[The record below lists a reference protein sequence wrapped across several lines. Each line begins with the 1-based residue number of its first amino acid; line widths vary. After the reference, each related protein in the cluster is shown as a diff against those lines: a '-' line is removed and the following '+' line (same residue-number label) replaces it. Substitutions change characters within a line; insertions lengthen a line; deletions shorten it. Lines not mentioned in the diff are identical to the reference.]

1 MNAPNNRP
9 TTPGYFTALNQLR
22 NLIEE
27 ERSAI
32 LKQDGPKLNEISAA
46 KLVPLREVEGLL
58 GMLRQGREPENFGP
72 QKEELTKLL
81 LQCDQANRVNGALL
95 HTYAAR
101 ARRLL
106 IPLAGDAAPGYGP
119 RPFSGGGMSTSGML
133 RARA

>member
-1 MNAPNNRP
+1 MNAPNQRP

-27 ERSAI
+27 ERNAI
-32 LKQDGPKLNEISAA
+32 LKQDGQKLNEISAA
-46 KLVPLREVEGLL
+46 KAAPLREVEGLL
-58 GMLRQGREPENFGP
+58 GMLRQGREPANFGP

-106 IPLAGDAAPGYGP
+106 VPLASDAPTGYGP
-119 RPFSGGGMSTSGML
+119 RAYGGGMMTSGML

>member
-1 MNAPNNRP
+1 MNAQNHKQ
-9 TTPGYFTALNQLR
+9 TTPGYFSALNQLR

-32 LKQDGPKLNEISAA
+32 LDQDGQRLSQISAA
-46 KLVPLREVEGLL
+46 KSAPLKEVEGLL
-58 GMLRQGREPENFGP
+58 KMLNQGREPDNFGP
-72 QKEELTKLL
+72 QKQELTRLL
-81 LQCDQANRVNGALL
+81 LECDQANRVNGALL

-106 IPLAGDAAPGYGP
+106 IPLSNEVAAGYGP
-119 RPFSGGGMSTSGML
+119 RANGYGGTATSGML